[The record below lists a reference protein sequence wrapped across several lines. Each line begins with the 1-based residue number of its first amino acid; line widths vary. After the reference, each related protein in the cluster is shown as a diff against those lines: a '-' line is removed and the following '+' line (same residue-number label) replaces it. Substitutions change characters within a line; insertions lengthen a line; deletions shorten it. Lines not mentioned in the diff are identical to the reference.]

1 MSTEASDQL
10 ELEIKRLERDKRLE
24 EIRQLRA
31 SGRRQWIT
39 PTALAALLPLL
50 AGLGVWAFNEMKQYH
65 EGYRAL
71 EERDRLAA
79 ERTELQQQKD
89 SLNLEVGTLLDL
101 KRHYA
106 EQANDLQARFEHRQQ
121 QLDATYARARFA
133 TAEARYALS
142 HIEGLGPGP
151 DAAALD
157 ALRPALQML
166 DPGAAETMQQVIER
180 YLLAI
185 DMIAVSE
192 EVLETFDD
200 TLDLV
205 PASDWAVALEYTPSG
220 SIVPGRNIMLLH
232 GGRSGRPDEQYY
244 DVNHERFLTEAA
256 VQAE

>member
-1 MSTEASDQL
+1 MSTEVSDQL

-50 AGLGVWAFNEMKQYH
+50 AGLGVWMFNEMKQYH

-71 EERDRLAA
+71 EQRDRLAA
-79 ERTELQQQKD
+79 EKTELQRQKD

-106 EQANDLQARFEHRQQ
+106 EQAQDLQARFEQRQQ

-133 TAEARYALS
+133 SAEARYALS

-151 DAAALD
+151 DTAALD
-157 ALRPALQML
+157 ALRPALETL
-166 DPGAAETMQQVIER
+166 DPNAAGTIQQLIDR

-205 PASDWAVALEYTPSG
+205 PASDWAAALEYTPSG
-220 SIVPGRNIMLLH
+220 SAVQGRNIMIVG
-232 GGRSGRPDEQYY
+232 GGRGARTDERYY
-244 DVNHERFLTEAA
+244 DVDEERFLTEAA
-256 VQAE
+256 AQAE